1 MRVLVTG
8 GAGFIGSHLCDH
20 LLADNHVVSV
30 IDNLSTGRLEN
41 IEHLMSNPAFRFE
54 VGSILNEKVL
64 TPLIEETDV
73 VFHLAAAVGVQLI
86 LKDPVCSIETN
97 IRGTEI
103 VLDLAARRGTRVLLA
118 STSEVYGKS
127 KKIR

>member
-86 LKDPVCSIETN
+86 LKDPVCSLSLIH
-97 IRGTEI
+97 I
-103 VLDLAARRGTRVLLA
+103 
-118 STSEVYGKS
+118 
-127 KKIR
+127 